1 MVGEINL
8 KRSIHETNNL
18 MVLRTVQTD
27 SNRFGERE
35 ERKEEFGGNYEMEYN
50 QIREEKEDIRYE

>member
-1 MVGEINL
+1 MRLTSNVAFINVQIFHQL
-8 KRSIHETNNL
+8 KVKKTQN
-18 MVLRTVQTD
+18 
-27 SNRFGERE
+27 E